1 VGISKNKTFLNLP
14 EFPGGKD
21 ALKNYIKSNL
31 VYPEE
36 ALKKRVQGV
45 VQLLAEIDDNGVVND
60 VHIEKGLGAGCD
72 EEAARLIK
80 NVRFGGVRNR
90 GIRLKTRKKF
100 KIHFKLPP
108 VQKINYILKN
118 KQNHDENQKSG
129 GNSYSYTINL
139 E

>member
-1 VGISKNKTFLNLP
+1 MGISKNKTFLNLP

-21 ALKNYIKSNL
+21 ALKHYIKSNL

-45 VQLLAEIDDNGVVND
+45 VQLLAEIDDNGLVHD

-108 VQKINYILKN
+108 VQKVNYILKN
-118 KQNHDENQKSG
+118 KVNRDENQKSG